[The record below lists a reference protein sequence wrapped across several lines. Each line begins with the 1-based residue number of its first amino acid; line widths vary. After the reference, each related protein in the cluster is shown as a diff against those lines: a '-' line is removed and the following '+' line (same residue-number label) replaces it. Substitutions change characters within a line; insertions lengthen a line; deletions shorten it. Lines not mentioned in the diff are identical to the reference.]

1 MRRIT
6 VMVMV
11 IIIIFESIA
20 RATGF
25 HGSFASSV
33 DSYLPPIRWTM
44 FTGKPPT
51 KITSKWVR

>member
-1 MRRIT
+1 
-6 VMVMV
+6 MVMV

-25 HGSFASSV
+25 HGNFASSV